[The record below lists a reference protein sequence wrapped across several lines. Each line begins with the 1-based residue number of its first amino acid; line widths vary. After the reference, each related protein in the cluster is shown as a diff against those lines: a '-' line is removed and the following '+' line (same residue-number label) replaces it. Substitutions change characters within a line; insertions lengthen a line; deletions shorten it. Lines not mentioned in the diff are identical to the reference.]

1 MDTPARVTLKVDPPS
16 VIVPAAAAPVSR
28 FSAID
33 TPASTPPEL
42 KVAVVSGVCDPCEP
56 APVIIAVLVSE
67 AAEVTHVAQA
77 IVPVVVIVPP
87 VIGEV
92 VAIDVT
98 PPPHP
103 EQDVTVSAP
112 AEVTFASGPRLSWE
126 DVLLTV
132 SGNVPLEEPAR
143 VKPRASNVPLV
154 SPKPPFPAARVAAAV
169 LDNPVSGLVVEAN
182 WMLFP

>member
-1 MDTPARVTLKVDPPS
+1 
-16 VIVPAAAAPVSR
+16 
-28 FSAID
+28 
-33 TPASTPPEL
+33 
-42 KVAVVSGVCDPCEP
+42 
-56 APVIIAVLVSE
+56 VLVSE

-103 EQDVTVSAP
+103 VQDVTVSAP

-126 DVLLTV
+126 PVLLAL
-132 SGNVPLEEPAR
+132 S
-143 VKPRASNVPLV
+143 SNVPLLD
-154 SPKPPFPAARVAAAV
+154 PARRTGTDAVRPELANVQQPVDVA
-169 LDNPVSGLVVEAN
+169 
-182 WMLFP
+182 